1 MMTVEIEAYSHDERM
16 SDDGGEAEA
25 DHEGRWKHSTL
36 ILLLFVQEIG
46 GNRRD
51 GGRGLKDVFFSMI
64 RMSEDGGGVEAEYHE

>member
-1 MMTVEIEAYSHDERM
+1 MMTVEIEAYCHDERM

-25 DHEGRWKHSTL
+25 YHEGRRKHSTL

-51 GGRGLKDVFFSMI
+51 G
-64 RMSEDGGGVEAEYHE
+64 